1 MEIRKEPMH
10 ISPSKFFRN
19 SVLLLVACS
28 ALCIAQVRSNAPSS
42 AQRQPPP
49 PVQPSQNGGML
60 QPRPSTSVL
69 RPALLGND
77 IEHMTDAQ
85 FRALPPAAEVRYK
98 GQSLTKSS
106 YIEQRLRDV
115 QAQGTTI
122 QAKVSFE
129 MVKSQFRQKQA
140 AELAAKNAR
149 VQAVI
154 DGLDART
161 KQMESSA
168 VYAALEKEASD
179 LQRRFDHSNAAQQAQ
194 LKQRALEIHNQLL
207 DM

>member
-1 MEIRKEPMH
+1 MH
-10 ISPSKFFRN
+10 ITPSKFFRN
-19 SVLLLVACS
+19 SVLFLVACS
-28 ALCIAQVRSNAPSS
+28 AVCIAQVRSNAPSS
-42 AQRQPPP
+42 AQRQPPA
-49 PVQPSQNGGML
+49 PVQQPSQNGGML

-98 GQSLTKSS
+98 GQNLTKSS
-106 YIEQRLRDV
+106 YIEQRLREA
-115 QAQGTTI
+115 QAQGTTT
-122 QAKVSFE
+122 QARVSFE
-129 MVKSQFRQKQA
+129 MVKAQFQQKQA
-140 AELAAKNAR
+140 AELMAKNAR

-168 VYAALEKEASD
+168 AYAALEKEASD
-179 LQRRFDHSNAAQQAQ
+179 LQRRFDHSNAAQQVQ
-194 LKQRALEIHNQLL
+194 LKQRALEIHNQLV
-207 DM
+207 DMEQRAK